1 MTALF
6 RFLTFA
12 ASPAEQ
18 VTLGSVV
25 HRRRDP

>member
-6 RFLTFA
+6 RLLTFA

-25 HRRRDP
+25 HRRCDP